1 MSEFDELT
9 TKQQQVFEYIKEHI
23 NKVGYPPSVRDICK
37 SVGLRSTSTAHGYLA
52 RLEKKGL
59 IRRDPSLP
67 RAIEVLDP
75 ESEIRSNVAAV
86 PVVGYV
92 AAGQPILA
100 TENIEEYLP
109 LPQSLVHHEETFLLR
124 VSGESMIDIGIL
136 DGDLILVRRQ
146 ETADNGD
153 IVVALLE
160 TETTATVKRF
170 FKEDGHFRLQP
181 ENSTMEPI
189 IADDVHI
196 AGKVIG
202 LIRTFQ

>member
-1 MSEFDELT
+1 MNEQEELT
-9 TKQQQVFEYIKEHI
+9 TKQQQVYEYIKEHI
-23 NKVGYPPSVRDICK
+23 SQVGYPPSVRDICK

-59 IRRDPSLP
+59 IRRDPALP

-75 ESEIRSNVAAV
+75 ASEIRTKVSAV
-86 PVVGYV
+86 PIVGSV

-100 TENIEEYLP
+100 TENIEEYMP
-109 LPQSLVHHEETFLLR
+109 LPQSLVHDDETFLLK
-124 VSGESMIDIGIL
+124 VAGDSMIEAGIL
-136 DGDLILVRRQ
+136 NGDLIIVRRQ

-153 IVVALLE
+153 IVVALLD

-181 ENSTMEPI
+181 ENSTMDPI
-189 IADDVHI
+189 IVDDVHI

-202 LIRTFQ
+202 LLRSFL

>member
-1 MSEFDELT
+1 MSQQDTLSL
-9 TKQQQVFEYIKEHI
+9 KQQQVYEYIKEHI

-37 SVGLRSTSTAHGYLA
+37 SVGLRSTSTAHGYLS

-67 RAIEVLDP
+67 RAIEVLD
-75 ESEIRSNVAAV
+75 SETELRSKIASV
-86 PVVGYV
+86 PLIGSV
-92 AAGQPILA
+92 AAGVPILA

-109 LPQSLVHHEETFLLR
+109 IPQSMVHDDETFLLK
-124 VSGESMIDIGIL
+124 VAGDSMIEAGIL
-136 DGDLILVRRQ
+136 NGDLIIVRRQ
-146 ETADNGD
+146 ETAENGE
-153 IVVALLE
+153 IVVALLD

-181 ENSTMEPI
+181 ENSSMDAI
-189 IADDVHI
+189 IADEVHI

-202 LIRTFQ
+202 LLRSFQ

>member
-1 MSEFDELT
+1 M
-9 TKQQQVFEYIKEHI
+9 
-23 NKVGYPPSVRDICK
+23 RDICK

-75 ESEIRSNVAAV
+75 ESEIRSKVAAV

-181 ENSTMEPI
+181 ENSAMEPI

>member
-1 MSEFDELT
+1 MSDMDELT
-9 TKQQQVFEYIKEHI
+9 VKQQQVLDYIKEHI
-23 NKVGYPPSVRDICK
+23 SAVGYPPSVRDICK

-75 ESEIRSNVAAV
+75 ESEIRSKVAAV

-100 TENIEEYLP
+100 NENIEEYLP
-109 LPQSLVHHEETFLLR
+109 LPQSLVHRDETFLLK
-124 VSGESMIDIGIL
+124 VSGDSMIDIGIL
-136 DGDLILVRRQ
+136 NGDLILVHHQ
-146 ETADNGD
+146 ETAENGD
-153 IVVALLE
+153 IVVALLD

-170 FKEDGHFRLQP
+170 YKENGHFRLQP

-189 IADDVHI
+189 IVDDVHI

-202 LIRTFQ
+202 LIRSFE

>member
-23 NKVGYPPSVRDICK
+23 NQVGYPPSVRDICK

-75 ESEIRSNVAAV
+75 ESEIRSKVAAV

-146 ETADNGD
+146 K
-153 IVVALLE
+153 
-160 TETTATVKRF
+160 KR
-170 FKEDGHFRLQP
+170 Q
-181 ENSTMEPI
+181 TM
-189 IADDVHI
+189 
-196 AGKVIG
+196 VI
-202 LIRTFQ
+202 LS

>member
-1 MSEFDELT
+1 MSGQDELT

-23 NKVGYPPSVRDICK
+23 SQVGYPPSVRDICK

-75 ESEIRSNVAAV
+75 ESEIRTKAASV
-86 PVVGYV
+86 PVVGSV

-109 LPQSLVHHEETFLLR
+109 LPQSMVHDDETFLLK
-124 VSGESMIDIGIL
+124 VAGDSMIEAGIL
-136 DGDLILVRRQ
+136 NGDLIIVRRQ
-146 ETADNGD
+146 DTADNGD
-153 IVVALLE
+153 IVVALLD

-170 FKEDGHFRLQP
+170 FKENGHFRLQP

-189 IADDVHI
+189 ISDDVHI

-202 LIRTFQ
+202 LLRSFQ